1 MRERM
6 TTQPATHYFDLIRSL
21 EYPSFPGTIFP
32 SEMAFFLYS
41 CDRAGV
47 AAIIESGRQD
57 GYSTA
62 VLGSYGDIQGVPVS
76 SIDIEADPPRA
87 QVTRE
92 RLARFKSLEVSRGNS
107 YRVIPRVLRNLPGP
121 VALLIDGPK
130 EHDAIYLSAAAAAYG
145 PVSLVAHHNT
155 EPGTPWHPHFIA
167 RFGEAGFFEQSDLA
181 SDPDAPGFRQWEREF
196 TRDTNRDLAQT
207 SLAIA
212 RLPTEGPRLRH
223 LRGPTAW
230 HTLNAWSLYLSW
242 RVGFAFM
249 PAMLYRRL
257 LWQ

>member
-6 TTQPATHYFDLIRSL
+6 TTHPADHYFDLIRSL
-21 EYPSFPGTIFP
+21 EYPFFPGAIFP

-41 CDRAGV
+41 CDMTGV

-62 VLGSYGDIQGVPVS
+62 VLASHGDVRGIPVI
-76 SIDIEADPPRA
+76 SIDIELEPQRA
-87 QVTRE
+87 QVARE
-92 RLARFKSLEVSRGNS
+92 RLARFKTLDVRRGNS
-107 YRVIPRVLRNLPGP
+107 YRLVPRVLRNLPGP

-130 EHDAIYLSAAAAAYG
+130 EHEAIYLSAAAAAFG
-145 PVSLVAHHNT
+145 SVGLVAHHNT
-155 EPGTPWHPHFIA
+155 EPGTRWHPHFIA

-181 SDPDAPGFRQWEREF
+181 RDPDAPGFRQWEREF

-212 RLPTEGPRLRH
+212 RLSPEGPKLRH
-223 LRGPTAW
+223 LRGPNAW
-230 HTLNAWSLYLSW
+230 HTLNATSLYLSW
-242 RVGFAFM
+242 RAGFAFM
-249 PAMLYRRL
+249 PVMLLRRFQWL
-257 LWQ
+257 